1 MTFTLDLDELRT
13 HQARLQD
20 ITDRADQVTRT
31 AQELSLSGLTLYGV
45 FCSPIVVPPLAFA
58 CAADMRALAAMAQVM
73 QRRTQAIKQ
82 VGDDYE
88 ATEQANRDAANQTG
102 QIVEC

>member
-1 MTFTLDLDELRT
+1 
-13 HQARLQD
+13 
-20 ITDRADQVTRT
+20 
-31 AQELSLSGLTLYGV
+31 
-45 FCSPIVVPPLAFA
+45 
-58 CAADMRALAAMAQVM
+58 MRALAAMAQVM